1 MISNSQLLS
10 AILSNAQLF
19 SAILSNSQL
28 FSAILSNSQQF
39 SAILSYSQ
47 QFSVILNNTQ
57 WSSIN
62 PISYLKKYIARFAHN
77 IFKMRYFL
85 SVQSVRF
92 FLERHL
98 TFKKVQTIKNCTIL
112 KNSKWKCLGNQMIK
126 STQCCASLYVFFLSE
141 SQFSTL
147 LASFAHIFL
156 CMSRIEVNELSLLK
170 KGGVGRPLLP
180 RRKNVLRKRAV
191 MALPVGSHEGSLG
204 RSFWAPYAI

>member
-1 MISNSQLLS
+1 MR
-10 AILSNAQLF
+10 
-19 SAILSNSQL
+19 
-28 FSAILSNSQQF
+28 
-39 SAILSYSQ
+39 
-47 QFSVILNNTQ
+47 LNK
-57 WSSIN
+57 

-98 TFKKVQTIKNCTIL
+98 TLKKIVQFCRIPN
-112 KNSKWKCLGNQMIK
+112 GNIWEIRLALSIQMIK

-204 RSFWAPYAI
+204 RSF